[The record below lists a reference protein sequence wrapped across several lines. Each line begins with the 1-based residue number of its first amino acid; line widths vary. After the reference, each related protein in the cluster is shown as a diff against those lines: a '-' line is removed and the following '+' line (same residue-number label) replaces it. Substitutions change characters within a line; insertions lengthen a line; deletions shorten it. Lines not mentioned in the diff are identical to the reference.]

1 MGHTAK
7 PISAPMLSII
17 IPTLQEECYIQ
28 KTLEQFDTLKTI
40 PHECIISD
48 GGSSDKTLEIA
59 KKLTHE
65 IIIHQGT
72 YRQTI
77 AQARNLGAS
86 IAKGQYLVFID
97 ADVTIPDPETF
108 FNLIIKEFNQD
119 PTLSAVTTSIHVTK
133 DKALL
138 RDRLLFGLINATYY
152 IINNVLGSGAA
163 TGEFQMIRHRSF
175 KDVGGF
181 KEDLVAYEDADIFIR
196 LAKKGKTRFL
206 SQLTIFHSGR
216 RVHRVGHLKLLST
229 WITNGIWATLFKKAF
244 TKEWEPIR

>member
-1 MGHTAK
+1 
-7 PISAPMLSII
+7 MLSII
-17 IPTLQEECYIQ
+17 IPTLQEERYIQ
-28 KTLEQFDTLKTI
+28 KTLEQFNALKTI
-40 PHECIISD
+40 PYECIISD

-72 YRQTI
+72 SRQTI

-216 RVHRVGHLKLLST
+216 RVHRVGHLRLLST